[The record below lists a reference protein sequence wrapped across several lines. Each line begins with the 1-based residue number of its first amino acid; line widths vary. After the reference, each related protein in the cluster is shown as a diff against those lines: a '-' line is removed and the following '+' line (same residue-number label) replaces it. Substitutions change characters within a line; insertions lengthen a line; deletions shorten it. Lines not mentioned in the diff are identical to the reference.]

1 MSQILVFSL
10 RPLYSAL
17 MIKKSVFAFVV
28 LGLLGY
34 AAFFFASRVSR
45 TVKVS
50 RTFDAP
56 IERVWSNWNDPE
68 TIKRWWSPKG
78 YTAPIVTN
86 DFRVG
91 GTYFYAMKSPGGDLH
106 YNTGT
111 YTDIALNKKI
121 VSKMSFADESGKA
134 ISASDA
140 GLPGKWPDYVEVLVE
155 FEDVKGQKS
164 TITVTE
170 TGIPLI
176 MSVFAKM
183 GWEQQFDKFEL
194 VIK

>member
-1 MSQILVFSL
+1 MSQILVFSGE
-10 RPLYSAL
+10 PLYSRPML
-17 MIKKSVFAFVV
+17 KKSLFAFVV
-28 LGLLGY
+28 LIILAY
-34 AAFFFASRVSR
+34 AAFFFASRMSR
-45 TVKVS
+45 MVKVS
-50 RTFDAP
+50 RTFNAP

-68 TIKRWWSPKG
+68 TIKRWWGPKG
-78 YTAPIVTN
+78 YSAPVIQN
-86 DFRVG
+86 DIRVG
-91 GTYFYAMKSPGGDLH
+91 GAFLFSMKSPSGEVH

-121 VSKMSFADESGKA
+121 VSKMSFADETGKA
-134 ISASDA
+134 IPASEI
-140 GLPGKWPDYVEVLVE
+140 GLPGEWPDYVEVLVE
-155 FEDVKGQKS
+155 FEDLKGQKT

-183 GWEQQFDKFEL
+183 GWEQQFDKFED